1 MTDTYTTPQQAE
13 DAFYDALDEGDPD
26 KLLSVW
32 ADSDDI
38 NCLLPMQPVIQGR
51 KGVAELFS
59 KVLSGGRGVS
69 LSIQH
74 LGWIET
80 DDIAIHHVEETVLAP
95 AAAGQQQAPLY
106 GINIY
111 RKQAGSWRLIVHM
124 NSPTPPAAP
133 EFGGQK

>member
-1 MTDTYTTPQQAE
+1 MTRTFTTPQQAE
-13 DAFYDALDEGDPD
+13 DAFYDALDEGDAD

-38 NCLLPMQPVIQGR
+38 SCLLPMQPIVQGHEA
-51 KGVAELFS
+51 VAELFT

-69 LSIQH
+69 LIIQH

-80 DDIAIHHVEETVLAP
+80 DDIAIHHVEETVLTPESAT
-95 AAAGQQQAPLY
+95 QQQAPLY

-111 RKQAGSWRLIVHM
+111 RKLAESWRLIVHM
-124 NSPTPPAAP
+124 NSPTPPPPGFGAP
-133 EFGGQK
+133 K